1 MMSYRAFQIGWG
13 LLVALF
19 LLFLPMIVPEMKIH
33 LATEILIFA
42 LFGISFNLLLGYT
55 GLLPFGYAA
64 LFGVG
69 AYAAALMFNHLPGT
83 PLVITLLIAAFAGLL
98 TALFIGSFCVRL
110 SGTYFALLTLAFQM
124 FLFTVAL
131 KWRAVTNG
139 DDGMGVI
146 RPEIYLPGFGN
157 LSLMNINNL
166 YYVTLLIVVPGIFA
180 AYLFLKT
187 PLGNAVICMRENDE
201 RASFLGYNVFLTK
214 LTVFSFAGFLAGAA
228 GGLFVLFQEFVA
240 TTAIDVNMSFTIVL
254 MVIIGGK
261 DRFLGPVMGA
271 TVFLLFQD
279 WISDVTIYWWLFM
292 GLFFIVVVLY
302 LEGGLISLFNL
313 DRIWLWVNRQEK

>member
-1 MMSYRAFQIGWG
+1 M
-13 LLVALF
+13 
-19 LLFLPMIVPEMKIH
+19 
-33 LATEILIFA
+33 
-42 LFGISFNLLLGYT
+42 
-55 GLLPFGYAA
+55 
-64 LFGVG
+64 
-69 AYAAALMFNHLPGT
+69 
-83 PLVITLLIAAFAGLL
+83 
-98 TALFIGSFCVRL
+98 
-110 SGTYFALLTLAFQM
+110 
-124 FLFTVAL
+124 
-131 KWRAVTNG
+131 KWRDVTNG

-146 RPEIYLPGFGN
+146 RPEIDLPGFGT

-166 YYVTLLIVVPGIFA
+166 YYVTLLIVVLGIFA

-240 TTAIDVNMSFTIVL
+240 TTAIDIHMSFTIVL

-271 TVFLLFQD
+271 AIFLLFQD
-279 WISDVTIYWWLFM
+279 WISDVTVYWWLFM

-313 DRIWLWVNRQEK
+313 DRIWRWMNRWEK